1 MLKFPITVII
11 GNGYAECAY
20 QVGNEL
26 FWGYFWGYPVID
38 CDTRPFRISSLR
50 HLFDCLL
57 GNPFVRLLAI
67 TGNTSCGT
75 GGYGTVRIINI

>member
-1 MLKFPITVII
+1 MATP
-11 GNGYAECAY
+11 GE

-50 HLFDCLL
+50 SLFDCLL
-57 GNPFVRLLAI
+57 GNPFA
-67 TGNTSCGT
+67 
-75 GGYGTVRIINI
+75 RIACNGLVTLRAVMEGMELSGL